1 MAVEFKPAGY
11 HAVTPYL
18 VVDGADRLI
27 TFMLDVL
34 GGTEMMRLPGPDG
47 RIGHAEIRVGDSVVM
62 VADVPPSGELTTSM
76 LHVYVADSD
85 ATYKRALAAGATS
98 LREPTN
104 EFAYMEW
111 AVRTRASGRLMP
123 NAGGVRRSP
132 RCDARR
138 PRRLQALG
146 PFPPRATG
154 DVAHG
159 GQSRRR

>member
-18 VVDGADRLI
+18 VVDGAERLI
-27 TFMLDVL
+27 TFMVDVL

-47 RIGHAEIRVGDSVVM
+47 RIGHAEIRVGDAVVM
-62 VADVPPSGELTTSM
+62 LADVPPSGELTTSM

-104 EFAYMEW
+104 EFYGDRM
-111 AVRTRASGRLMP
+111 SGVQDPFGNKWYFATHFEDVAEDEM
-123 NAGGVRRSP
+123 
-132 RCDARR
+132 ARR
-138 PRRLQALG
+138 PAELAQAE
-146 PFPPRATG
+146 
-154 DVAHG
+154 
-159 GQSRRR
+159 QSSG

>member
-18 VVDGADRLI
+18 VVDGAERLI
-27 TFMLDVL
+27 TFMLDVV

-62 VADVPPSGELTTSM
+62 LADVPPSGELTTSM

-85 ATYKRALAAGATS
+85 ATYERALAAGATS

-104 EFAYMEW
+104 EFYGD
-111 AVRTRASGRLMP
+111 RNSGVQDPFGNKWYFATHFEDVADDEM
-123 NAGGVRRSP
+123 
-132 RCDARR
+132 ARR
-138 PRRLQALG
+138 AAELAQAEQG
-146 PFPPRATG
+146 SG
-154 DVAHG
+154 
-159 GQSRRR
+159 

>member
-18 VVDGADRLI
+18 IVDGAERLI

-62 VADVPPSGELTTSM
+62 LADVPPSGELTTSM

-85 ATYKRALAAGATS
+85 ATYRRALAAGATS

-104 EFAYMEW
+104 EFYGDRM
-111 AVRTRASGRLMP
+111 SGVQDPFGNKWYFATHFEDVSDDEMT
-123 NAGGVRRSP
+123 RRS
-132 RCDARR
+132 AE
-138 PRRLQALG
+138 LAQAEQG
-146 PFPPRATG
+146 SA
-154 DVAHG
+154 
-159 GQSRRR
+159 

>member
-18 VVDGADRLI
+18 VVDGAERLI

-62 VADVPPSGELTTSM
+62 LADVPPSGELTASM

-104 EFAYMEW
+104 EFYGDRM
-111 AVRTRASGRLMP
+111 SGVQDPFRNKWYFATHFEDVADDEM
-123 NAGGVRRSP
+123 
-132 RCDARR
+132 ARR
-138 PRRLQALG
+138 
-146 PFPPRATG
+146 ATELAQREQG
-154 DVAHG
+154 SG
-159 GQSRRR
+159 

>member
-18 VVDGADRLI
+18 VVDGAERLI

-34 GGTEMMRLPGPDG
+34 GGTEMMRLPGPDC

-62 VADVPPSGELTTSM
+62 LADVPPSGELTTSM

-85 ATYKRALAAGATS
+85 ATYKRALDAGATS

-104 EFAYMEW
+104 EFYGDRM
-111 AVRTRASGRLMP
+111 SGVQDPFGNKWYFATHFEDVADDEM
-123 NAGGVRRSP
+123 
-132 RCDARR
+132 ARR
-138 PRRLQALG
+138 AAELAQAEQG
-146 PFPPRATG
+146 SG
-154 DVAHG
+154 
-159 GQSRRR
+159 

>member
-18 VVDGADRLI
+18 VVDGAERLI

-62 VADVPPSGELTTSM
+62 LADVPPSGELTASM

-104 EFAYMEW
+104 EFYGDRM
-111 AVRTRASGRLMP
+111 SGVQDPFGNKWYFATHFEDVAEDEM
-123 NAGGVRRSP
+123 
-132 RCDARR
+132 ARR
-138 PRRLQALG
+138 PAELAQAE
-146 PFPPRATG
+146 
-154 DVAHG
+154 
-159 GQSRRR
+159 QSSG

>member
-18 VVDGADRLI
+18 VVDGAERLI
-27 TFMLDVL
+27 TFILDVL

-62 VADVPPSGELTTSM
+62 LADVPPSGELTTSM

-85 ATYKRALAAGATS
+85 ATYERALAAGATS

-104 EFAYMEW
+104 EFYGDRM
-111 AVRTRASGRLMP
+111 SGVQDPFGNKWYFATHFEDVADDEM
-123 NAGGVRRSP
+123 
-132 RCDARR
+132 ARR
-138 PRRLQALG
+138 AAELAQAEQG
-146 PFPPRATG
+146 SG
-154 DVAHG
+154 
-159 GQSRRR
+159 

>member
-18 VVDGADRLI
+18 IVDGAERLI
-27 TFMLDVL
+27 AFMLDVV

-62 VADVPPSGELTTSM
+62 LADVPPSGELTTSM

-104 EFAYMEW
+104 EFYGD
-111 AVRTRASGRLMP
+111 RISGVQDPFGNKWYFATHFEDVADDEM
-123 NAGGVRRSP
+123 
-132 RCDARR
+132 ARR
-138 PRRLQALG
+138 AAELAQAEQG
-146 PFPPRATG
+146 SG
-154 DVAHG
+154 
-159 GQSRRR
+159 